1 MSDSFQIGNGNSTS
15 ASNYTKEVQSSTAGR
30 TYTAHARILFSHNLK
45 TMLETIQRHFPVT
58 RGELEMCYSFTTF
71 PFILGDLD
79 RYYQDSPVLWALCT
93 YLRDVFINGKPEG
106 ERASISGLSPLMVQ
120 SKQEKNED
128 IVGACLRSN
137 YRGRGKYQHETV
149 QKYFLEFVGGTIAY
163 EVPVWDDESIGH
175 IDLVRIR
182 RVANAETVEVLDF
195 KPDAK
200 KEKNASSQVYRYAK
214 ILEKNLKMLLT
225 HSANKSIVQV
235 HAGYFDDRH
244 YYSVSL

>member
-1 MSDSFQIGNGNSTS
+1 
-15 ASNYTKEVQSSTAGR
+15 
-30 TYTAHARILFSHNLK
+30 
-45 TMLETIQRHFPVT
+45 MLETIQRHFPVV

-71 PFILGDLD
+71 PFVLGTLD
-79 RYYQDSPVLWALCT
+79 HYYERSPVAWALLT
-93 YLRDVFINGKPEG
+93 YLRNVFVHGKPEG
-106 ERASISGLSPLMVQ
+106 TRVSISAMPRLMVE
-120 SKQEKNED
+120 SKQEKYED
-128 IVGACLRSN
+128 IVGACMRSD

-149 QKYFLEFVGGTIAY
+149 QKYFLECVGGTLAY

-175 IDLVRIR
+175 IDIVRLRKEGDQEI
-182 RVANAETVEVLDF
+182 VEVFDF

-225 HSANKSIVQV
+225 HSTNKSIVQV